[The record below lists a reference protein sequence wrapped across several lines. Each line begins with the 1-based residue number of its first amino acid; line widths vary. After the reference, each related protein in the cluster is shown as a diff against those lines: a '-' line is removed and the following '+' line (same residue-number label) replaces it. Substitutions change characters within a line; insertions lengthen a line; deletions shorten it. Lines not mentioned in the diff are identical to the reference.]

1 MILKIDMGNKTHLE
15 VFVKTINREYLGTS
29 PHGSIDTYV
38 SDDSSWLVKNWFKSV
53 YNVATQT
60 IGYASVY
67 KKIGYTDTCKI
78 VGLWPSSI
86 MQNYNMHLIELKLE
100 FDEIEE
106 FRK

>member
-1 MILKIDMGNKTHLE
+1 MGNKTRLE

-29 PHGSIDTYV
+29 LHGSIDAYV
-38 SDDSSWLVKNWFKSV
+38 SDDSVGLVNNWFKSI
-53 YNVATQT
+53 YNQSTMN
-60 IGYASVY
+60 IGYAKIY
-67 KKIGYTDTCKI
+67 KKTGYTDTCKI

-106 FRK
+106 FKKY